1 MREKITPNEIK
12 FELPKPEDIN
22 IEKTRGIS
30 EWEDAYKKIKRAL
43 KHKKGRV

>member
-22 IEKTRGIS
+22 IEKTRGIP
-30 EWEDAYKKIKRAL
+30 EWEDAYKNST